1 MRVNKNFTVQN
12 GAALLCAG
20 KSPFSKAIALYNRV
34 HGARGTAATI
44 THVAKIFLDDDLW
57 VYESTTMNKW
67 CGKSGVQTNL
77 FADWLEN
84 YNGKV
89 YVRPVEF
96 EDYESLSYGEKLLFT
111 QHRYSMF
118 GTPYESGVDGIVELA
133 STALKKKK
141 ARTAKVHCSETSI
154 LANQAMGIYKKNVNP
169 SKMPPFEFWP
179 GGRYE
184 KHFLKGFSAGK
195 IIRIK

>member
-1 MRVNKNFTVQN
+1 MKITTSYTIRT
-12 GAALLCAG
+12 GDDLLCAG

-34 HGARGTAATI
+34 HGAKGTASTI
-44 THVAKIFLDDDLW
+44 THVAKVFLENDLW

-77 FADWLEN
+77 FSDWIRN

-89 YVRPVEF
+89 YVRLVGF
-96 EDYESLSYGEKLLFT
+96 EDYLSLSFGDKMLFT
-111 QHRYSMF
+111 NHRYSMF

-169 SKMPPFEFWP
+169 AKMPPFEFWT

-184 KHFLKGFSAGK
+184 KHFLKGYSAGK